1 MMEQSGEP
9 LLPVFPCSLPHTMQS
24 LGHPFPALGRTS
36 VRFHDVLLGH
46 GPSLHHL
53 RRRCFHRP
61 CSAASLV
68 VCPCSTPRRCTCLDC
83 AFGFPGRSRSRVGR
97 RIPVRSL
104 GSRACSFSTCVRLL
118 DYAGPDEDSRYR
130 FRQCGLPVRSTRS
143 APGMRFSKLD
153 SSPVDASV
161 YTSPGTSRHPAQDM
175 RSRWFATPFLWG
187 SFIPDYTPVY
197 PDDCTPLRS
206 RFCKHA
212 IHATTRDT
220 PNRAATVRGGFS
232 RWTRQD
238 RGGVR
243 GV

>member
-1 MMEQSGEP
+1 MVEQSREP
-9 LLPVFPCSLPHTMQS
+9 LLLVSPCSFPHTMQS
-24 LGHPFPALGRTS
+24 LGHPLPALGRSS

-53 RRRCFHRP
+53 RRRCFHQL
-61 CSAASLV
+61 CSAASQV
-68 VCPCSTPRRCTCLDC
+68 VCPCSTPPRCACLDC
-83 AFGFPGRSRSRVGR
+83 AFGFPVRSDSPVGH

-118 DYAGPDEDSRYR
+118 DYAGPDGNSRCR

-143 APGMRFSKLD
+143 APGIGFSKLD

-161 YTSPGTSRHPAQDM
+161 YTSPGTSRHPAQDL

-197 PDDCTPLRS
+197 PDDCAPLPSRLRWRS
-206 RFCKHA
+206 HA
-212 IHATTRDT
+212 
-220 PNRAATVRGGFS
+220 PAA
-232 RWTRQD
+232 Q
-238 RGGVR
+238 
-243 GV
+243 